1 MTLRDTPRKITIIFI
16 EMSVFLSLVSI
27 EFGDRNACQYINDT
41 SIAFSVSVSHS
52 RSLSSLHVRRTHIN
66 RIFMDKCEINSNPIS
81 SKRKNKYTNS
91 IYAIVVLIKTNFFFV
106 MEFSLLFYGWTEP
119 CSDVVVVVVDV
130 RYFSFTIWFIWFVL
144 GIQCTNTYGAWTQW
158 NRFNYFFLL
167 RHIGCESRSKQEC
180 CRFFSLFDFSNAEF
194 LCDANTFFNW
204 KLRLLSREMRLIS

>member
-1 MTLRDTPRKITIIFI
+1 MTLRDTPREITIIFI
-16 EMSVFLSLVSI
+16 EMCVFLSLVSI
-27 EFGDRNACQYINDT
+27 EFGDRNTSQYINDT

-66 RIFMDKCEINSNPIS
+66 RIFILMDKCETNSNPIS

-91 IYAIVVLIKTNFFFV
+91 IYAIVVLIKTKFFFV
-106 MEFSLLFYGWTEP
+106 MEFSSLFYGWTEP

-158 NRFNYFFLL
+158 NRFNYFFFF
-167 RHIGCESRSKQEC
+167 CVTSDANQEASKNVVDFSRCLIFQMLNFFAMQTHFSTENYDC
-180 CRFFSLFDFSNAEF
+180 CREK
-194 LCDANTFFNW
+194 CG
-204 KLRLLSREMRLIS
+204 